1 MGCNVTTALIDTH
14 CSLHIVNMP
23 AADKIVK
30 TSGSALMG
38 QLGPFGINH
47 ISRSIN
53 INLHK
58 VIVH

>member
-30 TSGSALMG
+30 TSGSALIG
-38 QLGPFGINH
+38 AVGAIRAQPYQPFN
-47 ISRSIN
+47 
-53 INLHK
+53 K
-58 VIVH
+58 Y